1 MDAGDGDAGAG
12 DGGRGPEIAGLGAV
26 GFHVINPAVI
36 LLAAG
41 YAPDYVDGYVD
52 GYSAGCH
59 TVGHPF
65 YRFTRDTQRYEA
77 DGRYKNGWEDGF
89 SIARTDYAGIR

>member
-1 MDAGDGDAGAG
+1 MVKLLVIVVLAC
-12 DGGRGPEIAGLGAV
+12 LLV
-26 GFHVINPAVI
+26 GCAHTDRKG

-59 TVGHPF
+59 TIGHPF
-65 YRFTRDTQRYEA
+65 YRFTRDTQRYET
-77 DGRYKNGWEDGF
+77 DGRYKDGWQDGF
-89 SIARTDYAGIR
+89 SIARTEYAAIR